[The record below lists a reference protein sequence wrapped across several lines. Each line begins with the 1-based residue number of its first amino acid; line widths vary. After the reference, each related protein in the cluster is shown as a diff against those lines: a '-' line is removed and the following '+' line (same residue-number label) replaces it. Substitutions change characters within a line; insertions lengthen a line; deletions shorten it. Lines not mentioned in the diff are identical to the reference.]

1 MNVAGNLSLGVPK
14 LQTVPTRDWA
24 RDAACVG
31 YDPNLWFLE
40 DKTGSYRDARIICA
54 ACPVRLDCLDWA
66 LETNTD
72 YGLWGGLA
80 PHERRRLRRSDRHG

>member
-14 LQTVPTRDWA
+14 IAPVPPRDWA
-24 RDAACVG
+24 AHAACLA

-40 DKTGSYRDARIICA
+40 DKTGSYREARQICA
-54 ACPVRLDCLDWA
+54 GCPVRVDCLDWA
-66 LETNTD
+66 VETNTD

-80 PHERRRLRRSDRHG
+80 PHERKKLRRRRR